1 MKKTIITLFV
11 FCLGMFQT
19 ANAANTD
26 VSTIDNVVY
35 IEPISVEAGSQYIIS
50 VKMKNTVE
58 AQGYGFVLYL
68 PEGASFVV
76 DEDGLPV
83 VEMSTERTTDSK
95 TDTFNSFIRPNGSL
109 HLFASSTGGQSIDGN
124 DGEIAKVTIKVSD
137 TMAQGEYPLILKN
150 VTVTD
155 LNAIGYD
162 TDQVE
167 TTLTITEPADTRVL
181 IDEYATLAPEA
192 ATSVNVRVKRT
203 IAADVWNTICLPF
216 AMTEELVKDVFG
228 DDVELG
234 DFDGCDSEYDANDKV
249 TGLTVKFKSAKDIMA
264 NHPYI
269 IKVKNAIEEF
279 TVDGVDIAVEANPS
293 VELDKKVDN
302 TNVLYNSFIGTYVN
316 TMVPEKALFLDGN
329 KFWYSTGATMMKGL
343 RGYFNFYDVLDSY
356 GTNTNARM
364 KIVLN
369 ETTGIEGMRAG
380 ENEGMRNEWYTLDGR
395 TLQGEPTMKGA
406 YVNNGRVIIK

>member
-1 MKKTIITLFV
+1 MKKTIISLFAI
-11 FCLGMFQT
+11 CLGMFQT

-26 VSTIDNVVY
+26 ISTIDNVVY
-35 IEPISVEAGSQYIIS
+35 IEPISVAAGSQYIIS
-50 VKMKNTVE
+50 VKMKNSVT
-58 AQGYGFVLYL
+58 AQGYGFDLYL

-76 DEDGLPV
+76 DEYGLPV

-95 TDTFNSFIRPNGSL
+95 TDTFNSFIRPNESL
-109 HLFASSTGGQSIDGN
+109 RLFASSTGGQTIEGH
-124 DGEIAKVTIKVSD
+124 DGEIAKVTIKVSA
-137 TMAQGEYPLILKN
+137 TMAQGDYPLILKK

-155 LNAIGYD
+155 NNAVGYD
-162 TDQVE
+162 TDEVE
-167 TTLTITEPADTRVL
+167 TTLTITALL
-181 IDEYATLAPEA
+181 IDEN
-192 ATSVNVRVKRT
+192 ATSVPAAATGVDVRVKRT
-203 IAADVWNTICLPF
+203 IAAGVWNTICLPF
-216 AMTEELVKDVFG
+216 AMTEEQVKDVFG

-249 TGLTVKFKSAKDIMA
+249 TGLTVKFKSAKDIKA

-269 IKVKNAIEEF
+269 IKVNTENDIEEF

-316 TMVPEKALFLDGN
+316 TMVPKKALFLYGN
-329 KFWYSTGATMMKGL
+329 KFWYSTGETKMKGL

-395 TLQGEPTMKGA
+395 ILQGEPTMKGA